1 MSVNG
6 IYGLSGSGI
15 DVDSMV
21 KVGMMSRQSEY
32 NKMAQ
37 KQQINQWTKDEYSS
51 IYSDLSTY
59 NYSTLSQYK
68 MQSTMNAMTA
78 SSTNSVAVSA
88 TANGAAAAMAHTVQ
102 VTSMSS
108 NAYLLTTD
116 EGISRNADT
125 ADNKSTSIYL
135 KDVLDVNSIDQD
147 EGISFTLSNGK
158 SSVEIKLSYN
168 EIVRD
173 DQTLYDLAAKFSNAK
188 DSSGETM
195 GLTGSYDS
203 TNDAFSIYNSTG
215 GSKNKIEITAHNA
228 ATGALFNQLHL
239 GAVSLDYDA
248 EGNQTSKISG
258 AINFTYTPSSAKM
271 TTTGAGI
278 TRADGSTGTNLSSLI
293 DTAAGWD
300 ATSTIDFTVG
310 NGSASATISLTQADV
325 DGGLTLDDLATKI
338 NDASNNDGLGI
349 TASYDAA
356 NDVFSITNNTTGGSS
371 KLSITVNNEK
381 TAELFN
387 NLHLGS
393 VSQSYGDSG
402 TLVEKTGDAATFS
415 YNTATNT
422 GTTSSATGQSGT
434 AIGTTGQDGKAIIDG
449 KTYTTETNRLSVSN
463 VTYTLSGIGSSTVN
477 VTQDTDAIIDKV
489 KSFVDDYN
497 KLLTTIY
504 DKYNQPKNSDYKPL
518 TDSQKESMTEEQ
530 IKKWEEKAKSGML
543 YHSQILGKIMDNMRD
558 AVNRRV
564 DSVNS
569 AYNSAYSLGID
580 TTKTN
585 GFLELDED
593 KLKKA
598 LAADPDC
605 VYQVFG
611 SLDPNDDYDNNG
623 IAQRLGDVV
632 VAAMKEV
639 KTEAGETASMDDDS
653 RLGNLMRELQT
664 KMSNFKTMLNA
675 FEESLY
681 KKYDAMEQAISKLGV
696 QMGYI
701 TYGQS

>member
-147 EGISFTLSNGK
+147 EGIAFTLSNGK
-158 SSVEIKLSYN
+158 SSVEVKLSYN

-271 TTTGAGI
+271 TTTDAGI

-325 DGGLTLDDLATKI
+325 DGGLTLGDLATKI

-349 TASYDAA
+349 TASYDAV

-371 KLSITVNNEK
+371 KLSITVN
-381 TAELFN
+381 
-387 NLHLGS
+387 
-393 VSQSYGDSG
+393 
-402 TLVEKTGDAATFS
+402 
-415 YNTATNT
+415 
-422 GTTSSATGQSGT
+422 
-434 AIGTTGQDGKAIIDG
+434 
-449 KTYTTETNRLSVSN
+449 TE
-463 VTYTLSGIGSSTVN
+463 
-477 VTQDTDAIIDKV
+477 
-489 KSFVDDYN
+489 
-497 KLLTTIY
+497 
-504 DKYNQPKNSDYKPL
+504 
-518 TDSQKESMTEEQ
+518 
-530 IKKWEEKAKSGML
+530 
-543 YHSQILGKIMDNMRD
+543 
-558 AVNRRV
+558 
-564 DSVNS
+564 
-569 AYNSAYSLGID
+569 
-580 TTKTN
+580 
-585 GFLELDED
+585 
-593 KLKKA
+593 
-598 LAADPDC
+598 
-605 VYQVFG
+605 
-611 SLDPNDDYDNNG
+611 
-623 IAQRLGDVV
+623 
-632 VAAMKEV
+632 
-639 KTEAGETASMDDDS
+639 
-653 RLGNLMRELQT
+653 
-664 KMSNFKTMLNA
+664 
-675 FEESLY
+675 
-681 KKYDAMEQAISKLGV
+681 
-696 QMGYI
+696 
-701 TYGQS
+701 